1 MSVTIRR
8 RAALGALSLILAVPL
23 GLASAPSAGA
33 ADAPVARSAGQ
44 GAARSV
50 AQYRSDWNGLNGFR
64 LRQVGTTAIHVV
76 MDGQRRLIP
85 DTGTYYNL
93 FKNTANI
100 QQVIDLYSIP
110 DGGPLS
116 SGAILAGSPSSD
128 SIWMITDGTRRGI
141 TGRAFEKYQFDGAKI
156 EGLRDI
162 VLFSVP
168 QGPNID
174 L

>member
-33 ADAPVARSAGQ
+33 ADAPVARSVGQ
-44 GAARSV
+44 SAPQSV
-50 AQYRSDWNGLNGFR
+50 AQYRSDWNSLNGYR
-64 LRQVGTTAIHVV
+64 LRQVGTTAIYVV

-85 DTGTYYNL
+85 DMATHTNL
-93 FKNTANI
+93 FGNSNV
-100 QQVIDLYSIP
+100 QQVIDLYSMP

-116 SGAILAGSPSSD
+116 SGAILATSPNSD
-128 SIWMITDGTRRGI
+128 SAWLISNGIKRGI
-141 TGRAFEKYQFDGAKI
+141 TFRAFEKYEFDWSKI
-156 EGLRDI
+156 RMLQDV

-168 QGPNID
+168 QGPNLD